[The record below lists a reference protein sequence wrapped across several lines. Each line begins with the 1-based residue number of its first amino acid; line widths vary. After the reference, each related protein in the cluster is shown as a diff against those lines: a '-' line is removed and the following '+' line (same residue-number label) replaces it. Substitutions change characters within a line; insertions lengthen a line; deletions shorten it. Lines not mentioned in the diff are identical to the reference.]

1 MALVNQSSME
11 TTVAV
16 GKDCRGV
23 ELVAVEQAWGTSTAV
38 AQAATAVEVPGGQ
51 STNESYSHV
60 LEPVNVSSM
69 PRR

>member
-1 MALVNQSSME
+1 MALVDQSSME

-16 GKDCRGV
+16 GKDCHGV
-23 ELVAVEQAWGTSTAV
+23 ELVPVPV
-38 AQAATAVEVPGGQ
+38 AATAVEVPGGQ

>member
-1 MALVNQSSME
+1 ME

-16 GKDCRGV
+16 GKDCHGV
-23 ELVAVEQAWGTSTAV
+23 ELVPVPV
-38 AQAATAVEVPGGQ
+38 AATAVEVPGGQ